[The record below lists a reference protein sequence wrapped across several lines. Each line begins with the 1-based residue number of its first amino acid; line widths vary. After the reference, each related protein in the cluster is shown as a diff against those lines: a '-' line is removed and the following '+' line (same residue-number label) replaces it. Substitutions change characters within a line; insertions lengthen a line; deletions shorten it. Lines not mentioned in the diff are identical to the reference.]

1 MSLLHL
7 VFFTLLAVPTALAL
21 SRETSGP
28 TAISGLGPIFGTS
41 AEASAAVIKM
51 PPVIGSDAT
60 PAITGLISSTIW
72 K

>member
-1 MSLLHL
+1 MKYEVSTPIW
-7 VFFTLLAVPTALAL
+7 VSSSRPTA
-21 SRETSGP
+21 ETTGP
-28 TAISGLGPIFGTS
+28 TAISGLGPIFGTR